1 MQANRSK
8 HWIFEST
15 RESMLKWKRCRNFFH
30 SPIVRIN
37 APKWHSPSFAIG
49 LTPKSVYSKNVPR
62 IPKCNPHAI
71 SWPALQST
79 VNENQ
84 GTAKKTEK
92 MKLCWTKYMR
102 FAKCERASSNEYTLR
117 RSSLIGV
124 PVNVGLTFSGVP
136 LVSLQDGEAPMFF
149 FGHGVRC
156 DYRWKTVVP
165 NKWITY
171 GMFYI

>member
-84 GTAKKTEK
+84 GTAKKNRKNEIMLNKIYAIREVWASIKQRIYVATIISDRCSRQ
-92 MKLCWTKYMR
+92 CWINVFRCAACFITR
-102 FAKCERASSNEYTLR
+102 RRGSNVLFRPWRALW
-117 RSSLIGV
+117 L
-124 PVNVGLTFSGVP
+124 
-136 LVSLQDGEAPMFF
+136 
-149 FGHGVRC
+149 
-156 DYRWKTVVP
+156 
-165 NKWITY
+165 
-171 GMFYI
+171 